1 MLSAFDPLL
10 TLPATDFN
18 DPQLP
23 VHNRHHALSLLHW
36 PLPHQVICDSYADCA
51 RINGGHARNSCQPK
65 TVPNGTTTATMK
77 MCACMIYAGV
87 TNTSCVLE
95 AKCVTGPN
103 ACLVRGPGNQ
113 ARPISFSF
121 ALSASLSLFSTISL
135 PHNRSDW
142 SLTHYLTLMSSLSAS
157 LPFSLSDG
165 YFNLVLVFAQLI
177 FLTIPMFVYAMV
189 VVRASTW
196 SCAKLNA
203 ASTTTI
209 FTALG
214 TLLDVM

>member
-1 MLSAFDPLL
+1 
-10 TLPATDFN
+10 
-18 DPQLP
+18 
-23 VHNRHHALSLLHW
+23 
-36 PLPHQVICDSYADCA
+36 
-51 RINGGHARNSCQPK
+51 
-65 TVPNGTTTATMK
+65 MK

-157 LPFSLSDG
+157 LPFLTLRRVLQPRARICAADLSDDPYVRICHG
-165 YFNLVLVFAQLI
+165 SRASIYLVLCEAERREHYDDIYGDWHTSERHVRSDFLPSKLI
-177 FLTIPMFVYAMV
+177 
-189 VVRASTW
+189 R
-196 SCAKLNA
+196 
-203 ASTTTI
+203 
-209 FTALG
+209 
-214 TLLDVM
+214 